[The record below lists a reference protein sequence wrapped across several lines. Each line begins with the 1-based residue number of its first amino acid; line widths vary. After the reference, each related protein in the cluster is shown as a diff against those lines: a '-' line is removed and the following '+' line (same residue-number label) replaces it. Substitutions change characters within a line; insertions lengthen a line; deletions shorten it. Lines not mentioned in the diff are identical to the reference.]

1 MKKTIRN
8 TTGIKTNNSRKG
20 RWLAKEIQSMMDNN
34 EPINTTIPVEYTR
47 PEDGVMPQYD
57 IRTDRW
63 DLVQGAMDKAT
74 MAAKNEILK
83 RIAAARAAKESTD
96 APE

>member
-1 MKKTIRN
+1 MKKTI
-8 TTGIKTNNSRKG
+8 NNRTEIRSNNGRKG
-20 RWLAKEIQSMMDNN
+20 QWLAKEIQSMMDNN
-34 EPINTTIPVEYTR
+34 EPINTTITVEYTR

-63 DLVQGAMDKAT
+63 DLVQGAMDRAT

-83 RIAAARAAKESTD
+83 RTEAAKATQEGTD